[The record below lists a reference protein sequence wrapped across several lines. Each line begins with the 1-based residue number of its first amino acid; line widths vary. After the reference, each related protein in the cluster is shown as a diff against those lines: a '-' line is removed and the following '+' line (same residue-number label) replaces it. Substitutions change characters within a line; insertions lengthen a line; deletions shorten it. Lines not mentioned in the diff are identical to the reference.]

1 MRPITFVIASVPD
14 RGDAR
19 GKNRRLPTYSLLF
32 RFLEQIKEDCQDLA
46 VLYEAVFALL
56 QIEMNCT
63 QPGTRDLPPKG
74 ADTMSTREIVHTIN
88 NQLTIV
94 MGRAALLASNVEDP
108 GIKSR
113 CREIENAVQT
123 ISSLLNRMPK
133 D

>member
-1 MRPITFVIASVPD
+1 MRPITFVIASVPG

-19 GKNRRLPTYSLLF
+19 AKNRRLPTYLLFF
-32 RFLEQIKEDCQDLA
+32 RFLEQIKEDCQDFV

-56 QIEMNCT
+56 QTEMNCT

>member
-1 MRPITFVIASVPD
+1 M
-14 RGDAR
+14 
-19 GKNRRLPTYSLLF
+19 
-32 RFLEQIKEDCQDLA
+32 
-46 VLYEAVFALL
+46 
-56 QIEMNCT
+56 
-63 QPGTRDLPPKG
+63 KG

-133 D
+133 E